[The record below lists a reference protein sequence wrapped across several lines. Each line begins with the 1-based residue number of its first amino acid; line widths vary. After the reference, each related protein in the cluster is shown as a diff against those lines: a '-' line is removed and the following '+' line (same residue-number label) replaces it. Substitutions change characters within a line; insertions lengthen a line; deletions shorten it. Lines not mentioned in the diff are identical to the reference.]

1 MDNSKFWRNIKIK
14 VNTSVKEAATEK
26 ELTVLLSLLD
36 KSTYSGLRDS
46 IAILLLYKTG
56 IRIKTL
62 GALREQN
69 IEYAFEI
76 TRRDN
81 EIA

>member
-1 MDNSKFWRNIKIK
+1 LDNSKFWRNIKIK

-46 IAILLLYKTG
+46 IGILLYTK
-56 IRIKTL
+56 
-62 GALREQN
+62 QV
-69 IEYAFEI
+69 FELKHW
-76 TRRDN
+76 
-81 EIA
+81 EG